1 MPKIKFFHEKIA
13 PDAFASGDNP
23 DTGLTV
29 IISGS
34 RINADIGDDLVV
46 YPDISL
52 IARAADKLVVIDLD
66 TVVFPEVG
74 LELSLPRIARGR
86 GLGRFGGL
94 RRFGGLGGGPGFA
107 LTGCVAGT
115 EAAGMLTV
123 LSYPPQAVTEK
134 AAISMITSANAMA
147 GMCFADIF
155 MSPLRELR

>member
-13 PDAFASGDNP
+13 PDAFASGGNP

-86 GLGRFGGL
+86 GGERRPDGIREIPVRF
-94 RRFGGLGGGPGFA
+94 R
-107 LTGCVAGT
+107 C
-115 EAAGMLTV
+115 
-123 LSYPPQAVTEK
+123 
-134 AAISMITSANAMA
+134 
-147 GMCFADIF
+147 
-155 MSPLRELR
+155 MSSG

>member
-1 MPKIKFFHEKIA
+1 MYLFSFVFLFENAAQCADTDRKYSILFFGCLHFNTRIFAPQAPPGGMKIA
-13 PDAFASGDNP
+13 KNFLPDVFASGGNP

-86 GLGRFGGL
+86 GGERRPDGIREIPVRF
-94 RRFGGLGGGPGFA
+94 R
-107 LTGCVAGT
+107 C
-115 EAAGMLTV
+115 
-123 LSYPPQAVTEK
+123 
-134 AAISMITSANAMA
+134 
-147 GMCFADIF
+147 
-155 MSPLRELR
+155 MSSG

>member
-1 MPKIKFFHEKIA
+1 MYLFSFVFLFENAAQCADTDRKYSILFLAVYTLTHAFLPHKPPGGMKIA
-13 PDAFASGDNP
+13 KNFLPDVFASGGNP

-46 YPDISL
+46 YPDITL

-86 GLGRFGGL
+86 GGERRADGVHEIPVRF
-94 RRFGGLGGGPGFA
+94 R
-107 LTGCVAGT
+107 C
-115 EAAGMLTV
+115 
-123 LSYPPQAVTEK
+123 
-134 AAISMITSANAMA
+134 
-147 GMCFADIF
+147 
-155 MSPLRELR
+155 MSSG

>member
-1 MPKIKFFHEKIA
+1 MSIVNAQNKIFYEKNFA
-13 PDAFASGDNP
+13 PDAFASGGNP

-66 TVVFPEVG
+66 TVPFLEVG

-86 GLGRFGGL
+86 GGERRADGVREIPVRF
-94 RRFGGLGGGPGFA
+94 R
-107 LTGCVAGT
+107 C
-115 EAAGMLTV
+115 
-123 LSYPPQAVTEK
+123 
-134 AAISMITSANAMA
+134 
-147 GMCFADIF
+147 
-155 MSPLRELR
+155 MSSG

>member
-1 MPKIKFFHEKIA
+1 MSIVNAQNKIFYEKIA
-13 PDAFASGDNP
+13 PDAFASGGNP

-66 TVVFPEVG
+66 TVPFLEVG

-86 GLGRFGGL
+86 GGERRPDGIREIPVRF
-94 RRFGGLGGGPGFA
+94 R
-107 LTGCVAGT
+107 C
-115 EAAGMLTV
+115 
-123 LSYPPQAVTEK
+123 
-134 AAISMITSANAMA
+134 
-147 GMCFADIF
+147 
-155 MSPLRELR
+155 MSSG

>member
-13 PDAFASGDNP
+13 PDAFASGGNP

-66 TVVFPEVG
+66 TVPFLEVG

-86 GLGRFGGL
+86 GRGGGCVGGL
-94 RRFGGLGGGPGFA
+94 RRFGGLGGERRA
-107 LTGCVAGT
+107 D
-115 EAAGMLTV
+115 
-123 LSYPPQAVTEK
+123 AVTMNH
-134 AAISMITSANAMA
+134 AFSWRADSNFTSR
-147 GMCFADIF
+147 
-155 MSPLRELR
+155 SR

>member
-52 IARAADKLVVIDLD
+52 IARAADILIMIDLD
-66 TVVFPEVG
+66 TVPFLEVG

-86 GLGRFGGL
+86 GGERRPDGIREIPVRF
-94 RRFGGLGGGPGFA
+94 R
-107 LTGCVAGT
+107 C
-115 EAAGMLTV
+115 
-123 LSYPPQAVTEK
+123 
-134 AAISMITSANAMA
+134 
-147 GMCFADIF
+147 
-155 MSPLRELR
+155 MSSG

>member
-1 MPKIKFFHEKIA
+1 MPPSAQTPIGNTPFFSLAVYTLTHAFLPHKPPGGMKIA
-13 PDAFASGDNP
+13 KNFLPDVFASGGNP

-86 GLGRFGGL
+86 GGERRPDGIREIPVRF
-94 RRFGGLGGGPGFA
+94 R
-107 LTGCVAGT
+107 C
-115 EAAGMLTV
+115 
-123 LSYPPQAVTEK
+123 
-134 AAISMITSANAMA
+134 
-147 GMCFADIF
+147 
-155 MSPLRELR
+155 MSSG

>member
-1 MPKIKFFHEKIA
+1 MSIVNAQNKIFYEKNFA
-13 PDAFASGDNP
+13 PDVFASGGDP

-66 TVVFPEVG
+66 TVPFLEVG

-86 GLGRFGGL
+86 GGERRPDGIREIPVRF
-94 RRFGGLGGGPGFA
+94 R
-107 LTGCVAGT
+107 C
-115 EAAGMLTV
+115 
-123 LSYPPQAVTEK
+123 
-134 AAISMITSANAMA
+134 
-147 GMCFADIF
+147 
-155 MSPLRELR
+155 MSSG